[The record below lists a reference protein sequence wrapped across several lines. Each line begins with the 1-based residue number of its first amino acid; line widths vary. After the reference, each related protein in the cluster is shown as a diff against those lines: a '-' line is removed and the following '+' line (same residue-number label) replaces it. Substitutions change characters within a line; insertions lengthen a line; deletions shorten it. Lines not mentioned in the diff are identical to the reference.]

1 VKTKN
6 LVKVIIA
13 FSAMFALNACA
24 IQPGYDVD
32 DVETAGQ
39 SEIPITALSEPEPLE
54 SAGPTAPDAYRII
67 AEESCRSAED
77 EGVVETSNGF
87 TVVSVPKEE
96 AYEGF
101 SAAYL
106 EYPDT
111 YQIIW
116 ELTNVFA
123 CSHAISFSMAQEAG
137 YEADIEVQAAQE
149 DNTFL
154 VSEDF
159 GEFGMFI
166 SFVKTD
172 GLRIVG
178 ADSIDSGDPWSI
190 SIEYGSP
197 SAENRNILMSAVNRY
212 LSVAEE

>member
-1 VKTKN
+1 MKTKN

-24 IQPGYDVD
+24 TQPGDHVGD
-32 DVETAGQ
+32 AEAASQ
-39 SEIPITALSEPEPLE
+39 SETPITASSEPEPLD
-54 SAGPTAPDAYRII
+54 SADPTDPDAYRII
-67 AEESCRSAED
+67 AEESCRSAEE
-77 EGVVETSNGF
+77 EGVVETSDGF

-116 ELTNVFA
+116 ELTEVFA
-123 CSHAISFSMAQEAG
+123 CSHAISFNMAQEAG

-197 SAENRNILMSAVNRY
+197 SAEDRNILLSAVERY
-212 LSVAEE
+212 LSGAED